1 MGECLGTVSS
11 AQYPLPK
18 KDRIIKIS
26 LNFRPEGDH
35 YDQLLRLHTA
45 AKDADAASFTARHPW
60 RDGRLHAGAHSQYHA
75 LQAGEWSSK
84 GSLPFRVQAS
94 HGCLSCPQTLT
105 GLWWLS
111 HLCPKVTP
119 ASPCPPS
126 QNVRRKTLSH
136 KVAGYGFL
144 QSTILVG
151 CCLLCAV
158 RGRKQV
164 GWSCTRGVRM
174 ENTLDFSLL
183 CFTLICLIFWACTNQ
198 ERTSRC
204 YILSIQSTKT
214 LLELWFGLQESLV
227 GPQGLP
233 FPPASL
239 VLLLPVLLEQRL
251 PSPED
256 TTERTEHFSAFSAH
270 LNVLHIP
277 LTNCSE
283 NFNVATT
290 FLYVAITD
298 FVLYFT
304 THTNSCLQSSDG
316 GMQSSGYTDYSFIQ
330 RDYTA
335 VNSIWTS
342 I

>member
-1 MGECLGTVSS
+1 M
-11 AQYPLPK
+11 
-18 KDRIIKIS
+18 
-26 LNFRPEGDH
+26 
-35 YDQLLRLHTA
+35 
-45 AKDADAASFTARHPW
+45 
-60 RDGRLHAGAHSQYHA
+60 
-75 LQAGEWSSK
+75 
-84 GSLPFRVQAS
+84 
-94 HGCLSCPQTLT
+94 
-105 GLWWLS
+105 
-111 HLCPKVTP
+111 
-119 ASPCPPS
+119 
-126 QNVRRKTLSH
+126 
-136 KVAGYGFL
+136 
-144 QSTILVG
+144 
-151 CCLLCAV
+151 
-158 RGRKQV
+158 
-164 GWSCTRGVRM
+164 
-174 ENTLDFSLL
+174 
-183 CFTLICLIFWACTNQ
+183 
-198 ERTSRC
+198 
-204 YILSIQSTKT
+204 SIQSTKT